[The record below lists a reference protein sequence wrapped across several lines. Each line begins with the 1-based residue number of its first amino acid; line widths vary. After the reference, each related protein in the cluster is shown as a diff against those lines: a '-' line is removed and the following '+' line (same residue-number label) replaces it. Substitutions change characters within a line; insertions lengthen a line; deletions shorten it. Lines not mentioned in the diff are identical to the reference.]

1 MKTRIIPAAAI
12 CAALASF
19 LLAGCA
25 SKPVDE
31 LKMAGVAMDKA
42 RSAEAQEYAPKDWNR
57 AQMQWEEAM
66 ALIHMGRDSEAR
78 DVLIESVASYNDAQT
93 TAEARVD
100 SIKAQL
106 KDLQS
111 GFDAELNK
119 IERGCESPKVRAS
132 IRKRAESALPRLDER
147 ISVMNSLVD
156 AKEYL
161 KAYRE
166 GQAADRYIAGLEKM
180 LGISQ

>member
-1 MKTRIIPAAAI
+1 
-12 CAALASF
+12 
-19 LLAGCA
+19 
-25 SKPVDE
+25 
-31 LKMAGVAMDKA
+31 
-42 RSAEAQEYAPKDWNR
+42 
-57 AQMQWEEAM
+57 M

-100 SIKAQL
+100 SLKAQL